1 MNKRLLITS
10 SLLIG
15 LSITSLV
22 GNFNNLDNHIVNKE
36 VKKTP
41 ENKFSNALPY
51 DFFGDYSHP
60 KLWVSGDDVY
70 YHNPSGGSEE
80 WPDVEAHEGI
90 GIKSFTNYTKE
101 YNKYL
106 LNNGGYDDADY
117 VDQYYGIVT
126 DEYIDGF
133 NYLDPY
139 WKLLDI
145 SYYLEDWIVWNINEV
160 QNYDDKFNSGVAYDN
175 DDVSLLW
182 AGKINGKFTG
192 TTIKKNENNFL
203 DHKISEYDYF
213 QDLGIGRFDGKGYG
227 YWFKDQPISN
237 EADYDFISDEFGY
250 DIYDLERLIL
260 PKCDYSKE
268 NIDNKISEKEAHEYL
283 VNYDYQSSR
292 WEETSR
298 VEQSDFYGAY
308 YNKMSGF
315 EAQTNRLIFEV
326 LNKDDPL
333 VNKYGWDYL
342 KAQDEIISNENES
355 HYIGYIS
362 QSDYDINYEI
372 SDDGVTWTSANTLG
386 EHHHKDSTSQEWV
399 TDYDPVDV
407 VLSSIEYLRISINL
421 KETTRTNKGAIRE
434 TFKPKLEW
442 GIEQEPNIDPVISD
456 KNDSSLLFFWIIGIL
471 GAILIIGLVIYAIHK
486 RREINEK

>member
-1 MNKRLLITS
+1 MNKKLLITS

-15 LSITSLV
+15 LSITPLV
-22 GNFNNLDNHIVNKE
+22 GNFNNLDNHIVDKK
-36 VKKTP
+36 VKPTP
-41 ENKFSNALPY
+41 ENKFSDALPY

-60 KLWVSGDDVY
+60 EFWISGDDIY

-80 WPDVEAHEGI
+80 WPDVEAYEGI

-106 LNNGGYDDADY
+106 LDNGGYVDADY
-117 VDQYYGIVT
+117 VDQYYDIVT
-126 DEYIDGF
+126 AEYIDGF
-133 NYLDPY
+133 HYLDPN
-139 WKLLDI
+139 WTLLDI
-145 SYYLEDWIVWNINEV
+145 SYYLEDWIVWNCNEV
-160 QNYDDKFNSGVAYDN
+160 QNYDNEIGRLINNNDVDLYWDLYIGNEYISGTIN
-175 DDVSLLW
+175 
-182 AGKINGKFTG
+182 NGKGDFTKQ
-192 TTIKKNENNFL
+192 ISYYRFV
-203 DHKISEYDYF
+203 KIGVNHNYYYSFEE
-213 QDLGIGRFDGKGYG
+213 
-227 YWFKDQPISN
+227 QPISN
-237 EADYDFISDEFGY
+237 EPKYDGISKDWNY

-260 PKCDYSKE
+260 PKANYSKE

-298 VEQSDFYGAY
+298 VEESDFYGAY

-421 KETTRTNKGAIRE
+421 KETTRTNEGAIRE